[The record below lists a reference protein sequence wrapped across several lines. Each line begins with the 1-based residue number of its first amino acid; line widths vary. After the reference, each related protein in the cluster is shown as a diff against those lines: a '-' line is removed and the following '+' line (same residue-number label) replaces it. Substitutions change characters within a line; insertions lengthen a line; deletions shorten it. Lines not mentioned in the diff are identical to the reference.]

1 MSKTHQLAYLL
12 LTLMAFFL
20 ACNHIIGRLVH
31 TDIPPIGLSF
41 WRWMFAALV
50 LFPFVI
56 RRKHALQHIFQH
68 NISNLLLLGILIVG
82 ATTFILIALN
92 SSSAINISIIN
103 TIQPILTI
111 IFSRLFLKHKLSA
124 IQLAGI
130 LLSCIGVLVMIS
142 KGQLDILISLQFNQ
156 GDLMALLAM
165 CGFAGY
171 AINVYRIPENLNVIE
186 SLFGIIVSGCIV
198 LLPFYLLE
206 SYFYKPVPISL
217 TSLWAIPVLALLVS
231 VFSMLIWNFGNQKV
245 GPARATVFINLI
257 PVFGIILATTLLGEQ
272 LFLSHIIGVVCIFIG
287 VACVIKNSLLHDS
300 IK

>member
-1 MSKTHQLAYLL
+1 MNKTYQLAYLL

-20 ACNHIIGRLVH
+20 ACNHIIGRSVH
-31 TDIPPIGLSF
+31 TEIPPIGLSF
-41 WRWMFAALV
+41 WRWMFAAFV
-50 LFPFVI
+50 LLPFVI
-56 RRKHALQHIFQH
+56 RRKHALRNIFQH
-68 NISNLLLLGILIVG
+68 NIRNLLLLGILIIG
-82 ATTFILIALN
+82 ATTLVLIALN

-111 IFSRLFLKHKLSA
+111 IFSWLFLKHKLAA

-142 KGQLDILISLQFNQ
+142 KGQLDILITLQFNQ
-156 GDLMALLAM
+156 GDLIALLAM

-171 AINVYRIPENLNVIE
+171 AINVYRIPKELNVIE
-186 SLFGIIVSGCIV
+186 SLFGIIVSGCLV

-231 VFSMLIWNFGNQKV
+231 VFSMLIWNFGNRTV

-257 PVFGIILATTLLGEQ
+257 PVFGIILARTLLGEQ
-272 LFLSHIIGVVCIFIG
+272 LFLSHIIGAVCIFIG
-287 VACVIKNSLLHDS
+287 VACVIKNSLVLDTN
-300 IK
+300 K

>member
-1 MSKTHQLAYLL
+1 MNKPYQLAYLL

-20 ACNHIIGRLVH
+20 ACNHIIGRFVH
-31 TDIPPIGLSF
+31 TEIPPIGLSF

-50 LFPFVI
+50 LLPFVI
-56 RRKHALQHIFQH
+56 RRKHALQNIFQH

-82 ATTFILIALN
+82 ATTLILIALN

-142 KGQLDILISLQFNQ
+142 KGQLDTLISLQFNQ
-156 GDLMALLAM
+156 GDLIALLAM

-272 LFLSHIIGVVCIFIG
+272 LFLSHIIGAVCIFIG

-300 IK
+300 NK

>member
-1 MSKTHQLAYLL
+1 MNKPHQLAYLL

-50 LFPFVI
+50 LLPFVI

-103 TIQPILTI
+103 SIQPILTI
-111 IFSRLFLKHKLSA
+111 IFSRLFLKHKLVA

-130 LLSCIGVLVMIS
+130 LLSCIGVLIMIS
-142 KGQLDILISLQFNQ
+142 KGQLDILITLQFNQ
-156 GDLMALLAM
+156 GDLIALLAM

-171 AINVYRIPENLNVIE
+171 AINVYRIPEDLNVIE
-186 SLFGIIVSGCIV
+186 SLFGIIVSGCLV

-206 SYFYKPVPISL
+206 SYYYKPVPISL

-231 VFSMLIWNFGNQKV
+231 VFSMLIWNFGNQTV

-272 LFLSHIIGVVCIFIG
+272 LFLSHIIGAVCIFIG
-287 VACVIKNSLLHDS
+287 VACVIKNRLLHDS
-300 IK
+300 NK